1 MNAEDDPPDL
11 CYLGAAFPDDTSD
24 DFIGHSHLVSLMRAP
39 APTSSPG
46 QRGQSWNGHIS
57 DILFFQVFSIFS
69 DIILRVAPGWLTC
82 RGENPGAKSG

>member
-39 APTSSPG
+39 APTSSTG
-46 QRGQSWNGHIS
+46 QRGQS
-57 DILFFQVFSIFS
+57 
-69 DIILRVAPGWLTC
+69 
-82 RGENPGAKSG
+82 